1 MRAPP
6 WLLGVTAL
14 CASSF
19 ASAAAA
25 SGPTIVPQGGVIIL
39 TPNTDV
45 DSVVV
50 SNDTAL
56 GVEVQDTRHI
66 VVFGKQEGS
75 GEIILLDSRKHPIDR
90 RQVSVIADVS
100 GIQALIDQSAPGA
113 RIKVAKSAGVIV
125 LSGTADNSA
134 QVKLAADIAA
144 SAYPASGVKVLNL
157 IRSAVNDQLAVSVRV
172 MEVRKTKLRELGIKW
187 TAQNRYNQG
196 TGQIG
201 NLFNSALGTTGAQ
214 DLFATAK
221 FTIDRL
227 TLDAY
232 INFLRSEGAA
242 TMLAEP
248 TIVATSGQ
256 KAKFL
261 AGGELPVPV
270 PTVIS
275 GTNQVVNSYT
285 YRPYGISLEFTAQ
298 ILDANSLTLQLAPE
312 VSAIDDSRVVDFNGS
327 KVPGIVT
334 RKTETTVN
342 LNFGESVAI
351 AGLRAKEENHDK
363 RGLPFSTP
371 FGIGDALAGAN
382 NSKRSDTELV
392 IIVTPERVNDSQQR
406 SMPTPDMTAA
416 APKAAKPAPSPAT
429 ASKPVAQQ
437 TAKPK
442 TAQGGNGATKKPANT
457 ASAQVVRSVTSNF
470 ARRGLEPAS
479 APGAGTSARHAK

>member
-1 MRAPP
+1 MIGRA
-6 WLLGVTAL
+6 WILGIAAAGA
-14 CASSF
+14 ASV

-25 SGPTIVPQGGVIIL
+25 QGGPTLVPQGGVVML
-39 TPNTDV
+39 TPASDV

-75 GEIILLDSRKHPIDR
+75 GEIILLDARKRPIDR
-90 RQVSVIADVS
+90 RQVSVVADVS
-100 GIQALIDQSAPGA
+100 GIQALIDQSTPGSH
-113 RIKVAKSAGVIV
+113 IKVAKSSSVIV
-125 LSGTADNSA
+125 LSGTAENSA

-144 SAYPASGVKVLNL
+144 SAFPTSSIKVLNL
-157 IRSAVNDQLAVSVRV
+157 IRSAANDQLAVSVRV
-172 MEVRKTKLRELGIKW
+172 MEVRQTRLRELGIKW

-270 PTVIS
+270 PTVFS
-275 GTNQVVNSYT
+275 GSNQVVNSYT
-285 YRPYGISLEFTAQ
+285 YKPYGISLEFTAQ
-298 ILDANSLTLQLAPE
+298 ILDANSLTLQLQPE
-312 VSAIDDSRVVDFNGS
+312 VSAIDDSHVVDLNGS
-327 KVPGIVT
+327 KVPGLVT
-334 RKTETTVN
+334 RKTETTVD

-351 AGLRAKEENHDK
+351 AGLRAREENRDR

-392 IIVTPERVNDSQQR
+392 IIVTPERVSDSQQAA
-406 SMPTPDMTAA
+406 MPAPDMTAA
-416 APKAAKPAPSPAT
+416 QPKPAKPAAAPKPT
-429 ASKPVAQQ
+429 PRPTTKPQASAS
-437 TAKPK
+437 APK
-442 TAQGGNGATKKPANT
+442 TPTKPGPVLAAKGKGPVLAPH
-457 ASAQVVRSVTSNF
+457 
-470 ARRGLEPAS
+470 GLEPPS
-479 APGAGTSARHAK
+479 APTRLAK